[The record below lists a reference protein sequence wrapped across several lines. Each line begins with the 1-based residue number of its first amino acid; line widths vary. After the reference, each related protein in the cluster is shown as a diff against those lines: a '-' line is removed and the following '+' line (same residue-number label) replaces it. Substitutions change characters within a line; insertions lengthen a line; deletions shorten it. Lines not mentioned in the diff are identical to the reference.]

1 MQAMLF
7 FNKPNVRRLSQVSSQ
22 RVCGILMQTQGGS
35 NYCGLCVV
43 NNLIGPDVNN
53 VFPVSVQEIDSI
65 ADRMWLN
72 FALDPSVTIHT
83 EIPAL
88 RDIEGY
94 YSIEVLTQILE
105 DYGYSLVRLDPNI
118 IDSIDD

>member
-1 MQAMLF
+1 MWHSHAD
-7 FNKPNVRRLSQVSSQ
+7 
-22 RVCGILMQTQGGS
+22 TGGS

-53 VFPVSVQEIDSI
+53 VFPVSVQQIDSI